1 MSNNIY
7 SSDEIISCKK
17 CKQEIEEM
25 YRSKLLSENELKILK
40 HPKRILYSN
49 YLIKKDNGNLEIIT
63 AFRVLYNNNLGP
75 GKGGIR
81 FHQSV
86 NLDEVSELAFIMS
99 LKTALVGIPFGGA
112 KGGVR
117 INPKKFSKNELEKI
131 ARGYV
136 KEFYK
141 YFGSHTDIPAPDVNT
156 NPEIMGWM
164 ADEYRKITKK
174 DCKAFIT
181 GKKIKDGGSEGRD
194 KSTAMGGYYILQE
207 EYKDVVDKSQI
218 KVAIQGFGNA
228 GSVIAK
234 LLFNDGFKIVAISD
248 STSGIYYKQGLNID
262 NIIKYVYLK
271 EKKQKL
277 TEYGMAE
284 KISNEELLK
293 LDVDLLIPAALGNV
307 ISIQNAEEIKAKKIL
322 ELANS
327 PITPQAEITL
337 FNKQIKIIPDLL
349 ANAGGVI
356 VSFFEWQQNLKNEKW
371 SLEQIN
377 QKLKNIIIKSY
388 NQVNLL
394 SKEENLTFRKAAY
407 KIAIQKIN
415 KKNEI

>member
-1 MSNNIY
+1 
-7 SSDEIISCKK
+7 
-17 CKQEIEEM
+17 
-25 YRSKLLSENELKILK
+25 
-40 HPKRILYSN
+40 
-49 YLIKKDNGNLEIIT
+49 
-63 AFRVLYNNNLGP
+63 
-75 GKGGIR
+75 
-81 FHQSV
+81 
-86 NLDEVSELAFIMS
+86 
-99 LKTALVGIPFGGA
+99 
-112 KGGVR
+112 
-117 INPKKFSKNELEKI
+117 
-131 ARGYV
+131 
-136 KEFYK
+136 
-141 YFGSHTDIPAPDVNT
+141 
-156 NPEIMGWM
+156 M

-248 STSGIYYKQGLNID
+248 STSGIYCKQGLNID

-277 TEYGMAE
+277 IEYRMAE

-356 VSFFEWQQNLKNEKW
+356 VSFFE
-371 SLEQIN
+371 
-377 QKLKNIIIKSY
+377 
-388 NQVNLL
+388 
-394 SKEENLTFRKAAY
+394 
-407 KIAIQKIN
+407 
-415 KKNEI
+415 

>member
-141 YFGSHTDIPAPDVNT
+141 YLGSHTDIPAPDVNT
-156 NPEIMGWM
+156 NPEIMG
-164 ADEYRKITKK
+164 
-174 DCKAFIT
+174 
-181 GKKIKDGGSEGRD
+181 
-194 KSTAMGGYYILQE
+194 
-207 EYKDVVDKSQI
+207 
-218 KVAIQGFGNA
+218 
-228 GSVIAK
+228 
-234 LLFNDGFKIVAISD
+234 
-248 STSGIYYKQGLNID
+248 
-262 NIIKYVYLK
+262 
-271 EKKQKL
+271 
-277 TEYGMAE
+277 
-284 KISNEELLK
+284 
-293 LDVDLLIPAALGNV
+293 
-307 ISIQNAEEIKAKKIL
+307 
-322 ELANS
+322 
-327 PITPQAEITL
+327 
-337 FNKQIKIIPDLL
+337 
-349 ANAGGVI
+349 
-356 VSFFEWQQNLKNEKW
+356 
-371 SLEQIN
+371 
-377 QKLKNIIIKSY
+377 
-388 NQVNLL
+388 
-394 SKEENLTFRKAAY
+394 
-407 KIAIQKIN
+407 
-415 KKNEI
+415 